1 MKWTLLLILTA
12 LAGAVPAT
20 AGATDNQ
27 QAQVVVCRAK
37 GRSRVL

>member
-1 MKWTLLLILTA
+1 MQWMLLLILTV
-12 LAGAVPAT
+12 LAGAVPAK

-27 QAQVVVCRAK
+27 QAQVVVCRAE